1 MSKMHVSELAREI
14 VEAQQRA
21 GGRFPDDEAEASRC
35 YGIWVF
41 LQPYDL
47 GPQWGPAY
55 TVHCDQS
62 YGGSDAAEAAVRE
75 ELPNAVLVLDYD
87 EDAYEDVAEALEAAM
102 KDAA

>member
-21 GGRFPDDEAEASRC
+21 AARFPDDEAEASRC

-47 GPQWGPAY
+47 GPPAY